1 MAVISDYSRLC
12 LLILLTYQVDFKS
25 WNLFTLHKFIYIF
38 AHTRIVFI
46 MNTIYYFYWLYSR
59 HTMNIFDSELSISR
73 YIKANL
79 QWRNKMGGKKHNT
92 EKNMSEKKIIKVI
105 LRKLLSIQKL
115 FAKVWCLSCFQ
126 GMLTSQ
132 KFICSWLLEQK

>member
-92 EKNMSEKKIIKVI
+92 EKNMSEKKKSLKSYCENCSVY
-105 LRKLLSIQKL
+105 KNSLL
-115 FAKVWCLSCFQ
+115 
-126 GMLTSQ
+126 
-132 KFICSWLLEQK
+132 KFGVYLVFRECSHHRSLYAVDS